1 MQSAG
6 PARSRRPRRVFV
18 GVSLTLASCVLS
30 ACGGHTAGAAVKG
43 AKGVLGPTTK
53 EETVPVFDLR
63 PRQCLVPPKAN
74 PNLDVARVTVVPCD
88 EAHTE
93 EVYCVLAYSTT
104 VPQNAPHCPAKPPRF
119 AGSLVEDY
127 PGTQALETY
136 ANAVCLDEFQPYV
149 GTSYKESSLYYTY
162 LYPSPRSWDSPSRR
176 DREVTCVLVSTAALE
191 RSAKGSGL

>member
-1 MQSAG
+1 MQNAG
-6 PARSRRPRRVFV
+6 RARSHRPRRTAFL
-18 GVSLTLASCVLS
+18 GACLTVASCVLS
-30 ACGGHTAGAAVKG
+30 ACGAHTAGAAS
-43 AKGVLGPTTK
+43 KGVVHSRPK
-53 EETVPVFDLR
+53 EETEPVFDLR

-74 PNLDVARVTVVPCD
+74 PNLEVARVTVVPCD
-88 EAHTE
+88 QAHTE

-127 PGTQALETY
+127 PGTQALEAY

-149 GTSYKESSLYYTY
+149 GTAYKESSLYYTY
-162 LYPSPRSWDSPSRR
+162 LYPSPRSWDSGSRR
-176 DREVTCVLVSTAALE
+176 DREVACVLVSTAPLE